1 MSLFSLAAFKIVS
14 VSLAITCLFVDLF
27 GFTLNWASWKY
38 GLFFNKFWEVLSF
51 IVLQNFFFHFLSPL
65 LLELLFMHM
74 LVLLWCPTV
83 PWGLTY
89 FSLFYFSLSL
99 DCIDFLICL
108 QSLLILSSAILPFQ
122 SYCWALLVN
131 FSFKFLSFATL
142 EFPFE
147 SFYNSLY

>member
-89 FSLFYFSLSL
+89 FSLFYFFSFFGLHRFF
-99 DCIDFLICL
+99 D
-108 QSLLILSSAILPFQ
+108 LSSKFANSFLCHSAI
-122 SYCWALLVN
+122 SELL
-131 FSFKFLSFATL
+131 LSSSSELFI
-142 EFPFE
+142 
-147 SFYNSLY
+147 

>member
-14 VSLAITCLFVDLF
+14 LSLAITCLFVDLF

-51 IVLQNFFFHFLSPL
+51 IVLQNFFFHFLSFWNFYL
-65 LLELLFMHM
+65 CTC
-74 LVLLWCPTV
+74 WCSYGV
-83 PWGLTY
+83 PQFPEAWLIFLY
-89 FSLFYFSLSL
+89 SIFSLSL

-122 SYCWALLVN
+122 SYCWALLVK
-131 FSFKFLSFATL
+131 FSFKLLSFATL